1 MSQPTNPYQAPHLK
15 TLPTPKSVKPKQL
28 PIPAWAW
35 IFAVLCGAI
44 PLVTLGGAIPAA
56 IGFGG
61 AGGCIGLARNPELN
75 VAARVIGCIAI
86 TAVCWLL
93 VVGMF
98 VAAAAAGS

>member
-1 MSQPTNPYQAPHLK
+1 MSQSTNPYQAPNLK
-15 TLPTPKSVKPKQL
+15 AQPAPKPVKPKQP

-75 VAARVIGCIAI
+75 VAVRVIGCIAI

-93 VVGMF
+93 FVGMF
-98 VAAAAAGS
+98 IAAAAAAG

>member
-1 MSQPTNPYQAPHLK
+1 MSQPTNPYQAPSLK
-15 TLPTPKSVKPKQL
+15 AQPAAKPAKPKPP

-35 IFAVLCGAI
+35 IFAVMCGAI

-75 VAARVIGCIAI
+75 IAVRVGGCIAI
-86 TAVCWLL
+86 TAICWGLL
-93 VVGMF
+93 GGMF
-98 VAAAAAGS
+98 VAAVAARG